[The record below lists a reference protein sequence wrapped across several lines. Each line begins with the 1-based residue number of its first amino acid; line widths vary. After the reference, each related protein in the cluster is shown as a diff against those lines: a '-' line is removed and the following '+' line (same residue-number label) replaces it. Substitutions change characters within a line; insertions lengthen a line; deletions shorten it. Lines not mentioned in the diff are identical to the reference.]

1 MSAVGIGARMVV
13 IALATGMGSAGASY
27 MGRALTGAVVGFALG
42 TMAVVAEAL
51 AVRVPIERL
60 AWGVAGGIAGVLTGT
75 VIGFAAVGVIQ
86 PAGPALIAI
95 GALLGAYLGV
105 AVGVRRGP
113 DATGI
118 NAALFP
124 RRATGRMVKLVD
136 TSAIIDGRIADLAAT
151 GFLDGPLVVPQFV
164 LRELQHVAD
173 APDPGRRARGK
184 RGFEVVQRLQRLPGG
199 LMEVQDIDVAG
210 VTDVD
215 RKLVDL
221 AKAHAARI
229 VTTDYNLNKL
239 AELSG
244 VTVLNVNELANAL
257 KPAVMAGEPMR
268 VHVLREGKESG
279 QGVAYLDD
287 GTMVVVDHGRRWLG
301 QSVDVAVTSVLQT
314 PAGRIIFTRV
324 REEEPARA

>member
-1 MSAVGIGARMVV
+1 MSGLGIATRAVV
-13 IALATGMGSAGASY
+13 ILLATAMGAAGASY
-27 MGRALTGAVVGFALG
+27 MGRALTGAVVGFVLA
-42 TMAVVAEAL
+42 TMAVAGEAL
-51 AVRVPIERL
+51 AIRVPIDRL
-60 AWGVAGGIAGVLTGT
+60 AWGVAGGVAGVVTGT
-75 VIGFAAVGVIQ
+75 VVGFAGVGVM
-86 PAGPALIAI
+86 PLAGPALIAI
-95 GALLGAYLGV
+95 GTLLGGYLGV
-105 AVGVRRGP
+105 AVGVRRGG

-124 RRATGRMVKLVD
+124 RGATGRVVKLVD

-151 GFLDGPLVVPQFV
+151 GFIEGPLVVPQFV

-173 APDPGRRARGK
+173 ATDPGRRARGK

-199 LMEVQDIDVAG
+199 LMEVEDIDVPG

-215 RKLVDL
+215 RKLVEL
-221 AKAHAARI
+221 AKARAARI

-287 GTMVVVDHGRRWLG
+287 GTMVVVDQGKRWLG

-314 PAGRIIFTRV
+314 PAGRIIFTRL
-324 REEEPARA
+324 RDEEPTRA